1 MTSSDSPAR
10 FTSGTVRTA
19 GRRLATVTAV
29 ITVAVTATAGAAYAS
44 GGTSG
49 KTNNCY
55 STWGNTGSS
64 GHCLPATAGGYY
76 QNHLVCN
83 GEADKVSNWVQI
95 SNGATVDNWGQLNC
109 RFKASSAD
117 VRYKGSL

>member
-1 MTSSDSPAR
+1 MATSDSPTRSA
-10 FTSGTVRTA
+10 SGGVRTA
-19 GRRLATVTAV
+19 GWRIATVTAV
-29 ITVAVTATAGAAYAS
+29 IAVVVPATAGAAYAS

-49 KTNNCY
+49 RTNNCY

-64 GHCLPATAGGYY
+64 AHCLPATATGYY

-83 GEADKVSNWVQI
+83 GEGDKVSNWVLI

-117 VRYKGSL
+117 VRYRGSR

>member
-1 MTSSDSPAR
+1 MTSSANVAR
-10 FTSGTVRTA
+10 RTSGTVRTA
-19 GRRLATVTAV
+19 GRRLATITAV
-29 ITVAVTATAGAAYAS
+29 IVAGVTATAGAAYAS

-49 KTNNCY
+49 RTNNCY

-64 GHCLPATAGGYY
+64 GHCLPATASGYY

-83 GEADKVSNWVQI
+83 GEGDKVSNWTYI
-95 SNGATVDNWGQLNC
+95 SNGASVDNWGQLNC

-117 VRYKGSL
+117 IRYKGSL